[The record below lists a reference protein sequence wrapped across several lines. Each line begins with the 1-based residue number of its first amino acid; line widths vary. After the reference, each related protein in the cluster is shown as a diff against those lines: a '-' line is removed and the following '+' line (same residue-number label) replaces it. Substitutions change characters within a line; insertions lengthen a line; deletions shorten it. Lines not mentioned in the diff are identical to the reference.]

1 MGERGGEEGRGE
13 ESRGRRQQWEVRRG
27 GGLLQAVSSR
37 GNPAWEMPLPALGPR
52 LRSGKQ
58 LAPLSFINIKV
69 GLK

>member
-1 MGERGGEEGRGE
+1 MREGERE
-13 ESRGRRQQWEVRRG
+13 ESRGGDSREVRQG
-27 GGLLQAVSSR
+27 WGLLQAVSSR
-37 GNPAWEMPLPALGPR
+37 GNPCLGDAVPALGPR